1 MGAPLEFYNGEITL
15 RFSER
20 DHIYY
25 LLAADGTLAAVEG
38 VTQTCGIIDKS
49 MYLIPWAVKMAAEK
63 LLRTM
68 PKPAADSDE
77 ISIKWTEFE
86 TLVTEAKKAHKEK
99 LVDAGDVG
107 SAAHSWIEDS
117 IRWAIAHKKG
127 VVENLTAQ
135 APEDERAKNCG
146 HAALDWMKLHNV
158 RWLKTEHKIYSR
170 KHGYAG
176 TMDGLAF
183 VDSCDGECCYLKK
196 FRDQLSII
204 DWKSSNYLRIDYL
217 LQTAAYQQAEMEEF
231 ETDIRA
237 RWILRLGKE
246 DGKFEPWYETD
257 FDRDFEA
264 FRLCLTL
271 RRQHGIIEKAMAD
284 TKKTRTAMKKAG
296 F

>member
-1 MGAPLEFYNGEITL
+1 M
-15 RFSER
+15 
-20 DHIYY
+20 
-25 LLAADGTLAAVEG
+25 
-38 VTQTCGIIDKS
+38 
-49 MYLIPWAVKMAAEK
+49 
-63 LLRTM
+63 
-68 PKPAADSDE
+68 
-77 ISIKWTEFE
+77 
-86 TLVTEAKKAHKEK
+86 TEAKKAHKEK

-117 IRWAIAHKKG
+117 IRAAIKNNQG
-127 VVENLTAQ
+127 VVANLTMP
-135 APEDERAKNCG
+135 APEDERARNCG
-146 HAALDWMKLHNV
+146 RAALDWMKLHNV

-170 KHGYAG
+170 QYGYAG

-257 FDRDFEA
+257 FARDFET
-264 FRLCLTL
+264 FKYCLLL
-271 RRQHGIIEKAMAD
+271 RRSHASIESRMAAAKKARAN
-284 TKKTRTAMKKAG
+284 MKKAG